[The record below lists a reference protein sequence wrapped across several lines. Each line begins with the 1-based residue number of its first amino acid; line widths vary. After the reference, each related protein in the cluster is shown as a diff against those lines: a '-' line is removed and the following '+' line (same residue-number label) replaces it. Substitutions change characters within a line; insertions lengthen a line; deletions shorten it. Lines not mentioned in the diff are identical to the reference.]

1 LIKSIET
8 PSSDIHLKAHP
19 IRQSVHR
26 SVPYDDL
33 IEGPLSTK
41 MLTVAVQV
49 ARRLHGE
56 MDAGS
61 LGAMCYHEGLGYKH
75 IVQKHNPGR
84 IPMS

>member
-1 LIKSIET
+1 
-8 PSSDIHLKAHP
+8 
-19 IRQSVHR
+19 
-26 SVPYDDL
+26 
-33 IEGPLSTK
+33 